1 MADVTNALTTAELR
15 AHRRTFESFGRLV
28 LFAILHIGLTLA
40 CLALAFITQVPLI
53 SLVMWTGGTL
63 AMIVVFA
70 VTANYGA
77 ERWKRS

>member
-1 MADVTNALTTAELR
+1 MADATSPSPAAELR

-40 CLALAFITQVPLI
+40 CLALAFLAHIPVV
-53 SLVMWTGGTL
+53 SLVAWIGGTL
-63 AMIVVFA
+63 AMITVFT

-77 ERWKRS
+77 ER